1 MGNLT
6 ISRRIKRAERVILA
20 PTLAF
25 AKVLAQK
32 WMQDGMVVVRRVP
45 EDKQVR
51 LAITDIEIAPTYI
64 QLCSEKGE
72 YFMILSSK
80 GFTSTDAVIS
90 AIVAHPHVDCVC
102 SPRTKVFLTPYF
114 SVIKLQRTTKELT
127 TQEVQIYIPTATED
141 AIVEASKVEQYRIQ
155 TGEKER

>member
-6 ISRRIKRAERVILA
+6 ISRRIKRATTVILV

-25 AKVLAQK
+25 AKVLARK
-32 WMQDGMVVVRRVP
+32 WEDGEGVVVRK
-45 EDKQVR
+45 EGDATETL
-51 LAITDIEIAPTYI
+51 LAVMCTETAPTYI
-64 QLCSEKGE
+64 QLTLEDGSF
-72 YFMILSSK
+72 FMILSSK

-114 SVIKLQRTTKELT
+114 SVIKMQRTNKGLPTKQIE
-127 TQEVQIYIPTATED
+127 IYIPPAVEGT
-141 AIVEASKVEQYRIQ
+141 IIEASKVEQYRIQ

>member
-6 ISRRIKRAERVILA
+6 ISRRIKRATTVILV

-25 AKVLAQK
+25 AKVLART
-32 WMQDGMVVVRRVP
+32 WEDGEGVVVRK
-45 EDKQVR
+45 EGD
-51 LAITDIEIAPTYI
+51 ATDTQLTVVGSEVAPTYI
-64 QLCSEKGE
+64 QLTLEDGNF
-72 YFMILSSK
+72 FMILSSK

-102 SPRTKVFLTPYF
+102 SKRTKVFLTPYF
-114 SVIKLQRTTKELT
+114 SVIKMQRTNKGLPTKQVE
-127 TQEVQIYIPTATED
+127 IYIPDRVEWS
-141 AIVEASKVEQYRIQ
+141 IVADSKVEQYRIQ